1 MRITCPNCNA
11 QYEIAVDMI
20 PADGRDVQ
28 CSNCG
33 TTWYQEGRGREV
45 DAEAAAPRAAPR
57 APAAARDSAQDGPT
71 PRRPLADD
79 RALGILREER
89 EREDRLRAAAGAS
102 GVQGGSGDPRRT
114 AAREAARMSA
124 AASVARARDATDSAP
139 EPVPTVDDDVAD
151 AIAQIMGDGQFDED
165 AANANGA
172 GSTSSDGNA
181 PAAQDAAPSS
191 RRELLPD
198 IEEINSSLRPD
209 ERAAEAAAEAAAD
222 AAAAQPQTG
231 GGGFRLGFVVVI
243 GLMMLCVLAYLFAD
257 PIAMAIP
264 ALGGAMDSF
273 VGVVERGRIGLEA
286 GAESLLQMIGPDA

>member
-11 QYEIAVDMI
+11 QYEIAADVI

-33 TTWYQEGRGREV
+33 TTWYQEGRGREAV
-45 DAEAAAPRAAPR
+45 AEAAAPRAAPR
-57 APAAARDSAQDGPT
+57 APAGGADDSPK

-79 RALGILREER
+79 RAMSILREER
-89 EREDRLRAAAGAS
+89 EREDRLRAAGPGAAQAD
-102 GVQGGSGDPRRT
+102 GNTGDARQT

-124 AASVARARDATDSAP
+124 AASVARARTTADTAL

-151 AIAQIMGDGQFDED
+151 AIARIMGDGQFDDEAD
-165 AANANGA
+165 GPGGTETSSQAA
-172 GSTSSDGNA
+172 GS
-181 PAAQDAAPSS
+181 PASQSASPSS

-209 ERAAEAAAEAAAD
+209 ERAAEASAEAAAE
-222 AAAAQPQTG
+222 AGSAQKQKG
-231 GGGFRLGFVVVI
+231 GGSGFRLGFAAVI
-243 GLMMLCVLAYLFAD
+243 ALMMVVVLAYLFAE
-257 PIAMAIP
+257 PIAVAIP
-264 ALGGAMDSF
+264 ALGGAMESF
-273 VGVVERGRIGLEA
+273 VGAVERGRVGLEA